1 MFGGKIYFNS
11 PNIKDNLKNGE
22 PCMLIKKHDRS
33 RRDFLKAAGAE
44 SVGSIFAA
52 FNPLTEASEGPKTMP
67 TRPFGKTGIDVP
79 ILAFGGSL
87 DTSLSLLVLRQ
98 AFKWGVTYWDTANTY
113 MGGKSEKGI
122 GKYLEK
128 YPEDRKRIFL
138 VTKSHAWTLSGL
150 SQDLD
155 LSLERMK
162 TDYIDLF
169 FVHSVRSISDLDD
182 ETKVWAEKKK
192 AQGKIR
198 FFGFSTHSNME
209 ACMLGAS
216 KLGWIDGIMMRY
228 NYRRMHTD
236 EMKRAVEAC
245 AGAGIGLTAMKTQG
259 GGQVNTDSDTELK
272 LAGRFL
278 QKGFTDAQAKLK
290 AIWDNPNISCIC
302 SEMPNMTFL
311 MSNVAAALDKTK
323 LSVRDMGLL
332 RKYAQETRSHYCAG
346 CADICE
352 SSVQGNVPVSDVM
365 RCLMYARSYGNRQ
378 RGKTLFQKIPVM
390 TRRQMTV
397 TDYSL
402 AEQRCP
408 QNMPIG
414 KLMKEAVDIFHI

>member
-1 MFGGKIYFNS
+1 
-11 PNIKDNLKNGE
+11 
-22 PCMLIKKHDRS
+22 MLIKQYNRS
-33 RRDFLKAAGAE
+33 RRDFLKAAGAA

-52 FNPLTEASEGPKTMP
+52 FNPLAEASEGAQTMP

-87 DTSLSLLVLRQ
+87 DTSMSLLVLRQ
-98 AFKWGVTYWDTANTY
+98 ALKWGVTYWDTANTY
-113 MGGKSEKGI
+113 MGGKSEEGI

-138 VTKSHAWTLSGL
+138 VTKSHAWTLRGMSR
-150 SQDLD
+150 DLD
-155 LSLERMK
+155 VSLERMQ

-182 ETKVWAEKKK
+182 ETKAWAEQKK
-192 AQGKIR
+192 ARGKIR
-198 FFGFSTHSNME
+198 LFGFSTHSNME

-228 NYRRMHTD
+228 NYRLMHTD
-236 EMKRAVEAC
+236 EMKRAVASC
-245 AGAGIGLTAMKTQG
+245 ARAGIGLTAMKTQG
-259 GGQVNTDSDTELK
+259 GGPVKSDSESEIEM
-272 LAGRFL
+272 AGRFL

-290 AIWDNPNISCIC
+290 AVWDNPNISCIC
-302 SEMPNMTFL
+302 SEMPNMTIL
-311 MSNVAAALDKTK
+311 MANVAAALDKAK
-323 LSVRDMGLL
+323 LSAHDMGLL
-332 RKYAQETRSHYCAG
+332 RQYAQETRSHYCAG

-378 RGKTLFQKIPVM
+378 RGKTRFQKIPVT

-408 QNMPIG
+408 QKIPIG
-414 KLMKEAVDIFHI
+414 KLMAEAVKELS

>member
-1 MFGGKIYFNS
+1 
-11 PNIKDNLKNGE
+11 
-22 PCMLIKKHDRS
+22 MLIKKHNLS
-33 RRDFLKAAGAE
+33 RRDFLKATGTA
-44 SVGSIFAA
+44 SVGSILTA
-52 FNPLTEASEGPKTMP
+52 FNSLTEASEGPRKMP
-67 TRPFGKTGIDVP
+67 TRPFGKTGINVP

-87 DTSLSLLVLRQ
+87 DTAMSLLVLKQ

-128 YPEDRKRIFL
+128 YPKDRKRIFL
-138 VTKSHAWTLSGL
+138 VTKSHAWTLNGL

-162 TDYIDLF
+162 TDYVDLY
-169 FVHSVRSISDLDD
+169 FVHSVRNISDLDD
-182 ETKVWAEKKK
+182 ETKVWADKKK
-192 AQGKIR
+192 VQGKIR

-209 ACMLGAS
+209 SCMLGAS

-228 NYRRMHTD
+228 NYRLMHTD
-236 EMKRAVEAC
+236 EMKKAVEAC
-245 AGAGIGLTAMKTQG
+245 TKAGIGLTAMKTQG
-259 GGQVNTDSDTELK
+259 GGQVKTDSDTELK

-290 AIWDNPNISCIC
+290 AVWDNPDICCIC
-302 SEMPNMTFL
+302 SEMPNMTIL
-311 MSNVAAALDKTK
+311 MSNVAAAMDKTK
-323 LSVRDMGLL
+323 LSIRDMELL
-332 RKYAQETRSHYCAG
+332 RHYARETSSHHCAG

-352 SSVQGNVPVSDVM
+352 SSIQSNVPISDVM
-365 RCLMYARSYGNRQ
+365 RCLMYFRSYENPQ
-378 RGKTLFQKIPVM
+378 RAKTQFQKLPVN
-390 TRRQMTV
+390 TRRQMTL

-408 QNMPIG
+408 QKMAIG
-414 KLMKEAVDIFHI
+414 KLMREAVKELS

>member
-1 MFGGKIYFNS
+1 
-11 PNIKDNLKNGE
+11 
-22 PCMLIKKHDRS
+22 MLIKKHNLS
-33 RRDFLKAAGAE
+33 RRDFLKATGAA
-44 SVGSIFAA
+44 SVGSILTA
-52 FNPLTEASEGPKTMP
+52 FNSLTEASEGPRKMP
-67 TRPFGKTGIDVP
+67 SRPFGKTGINVP

-87 DTSLSLLVLRQ
+87 DTAMSLLVLKQ

-113 MGGKSEKGI
+113 MGGKSEEGI

-128 YPEDRKRIFL
+128 YPKDRKRIFL
-138 VTKSHAWTLSGL
+138 VTKSHAWTLNGL

-162 TDYIDLF
+162 TDYVDLY
-169 FVHSVRSISDLDD
+169 FVHSVRNISDLDD
-182 ETKVWAEKKK
+182 ETKVWADKKK

-209 ACMLGAS
+209 SCMLGAS

-228 NYRRMHTD
+228 NYRLMHTD
-236 EMKRAVEAC
+236 EMKKAVEAC
-245 AGAGIGLTAMKTQG
+245 TKAGIGLTAMKSQG
-259 GGQVNTDSDTELK
+259 GGQVKTDSDTELK

-290 AIWDNPNISCIC
+290 AVWDNPDICCIC
-302 SEMPNMTFL
+302 SEMPNMTIL
-311 MSNVAAALDKTK
+311 MSNVAAAMDKTK
-323 LSVRDMGLL
+323 LSIRDMELL
-332 RKYAQETRSHYCAG
+332 RHYARETSSHYCAG

-352 SSVQGNVPVSDVM
+352 SSVQGNVPISDVM
-365 RCLMYARSYGNRQ
+365 RCLMYVRSYENPQ
-378 RGKTLFQKIPVM
+378 RAKTQFQKLPVN
-390 TRRQMTV
+390 TRRQMTL

-408 QNMPIG
+408 QKMAIG
-414 KLMKEAVDIFHI
+414 KLMREAVKELS

>member
-1 MFGGKIYFNS
+1 
-11 PNIKDNLKNGE
+11 
-22 PCMLIKKHDRS
+22 MLIKKHNLS
-33 RRDFLKAAGAE
+33 RRDFLKATGAA
-44 SVGSIFAA
+44 SVGSILTA
-52 FNPLTEASEGPKTMP
+52 FNSLTEASEGPRKMP
-67 TRPFGKTGIDVP
+67 SRPFGKTGINVP

-87 DTSLSLLVLRQ
+87 DTAMSLLVLKQ

-113 MGGKSEKGI
+113 MGGKSEEGI

-128 YPEDRKRIFL
+128 YPKDRKRIFL
-138 VTKSHAWTLSGL
+138 VTKSHAWTLNGL

-162 TDYIDLF
+162 TDYVDLY
-169 FVHSVRSISDLDD
+169 FVHSVRNISDLDD
-182 ETKVWAEKKK
+182 ETKVWADKKK

-209 ACMLGAS
+209 SCMLGAS

-228 NYRRMHTD
+228 NYRLMHTD
-236 EMKRAVEAC
+236 EMKKAVEAC
-245 AGAGIGLTAMKTQG
+245 TKAGIGLTAMKSQG
-259 GGQVNTDSDTELK
+259 GGQVKTDSDTELK

-290 AIWDNPNISCIC
+290 AVWDNPDICCIC
-302 SEMPNMTFL
+302 SEMPNMTIL
-311 MSNVAAALDKTK
+311 MSNVAAAMDKTK
-323 LSVRDMGLL
+323 LSIRDMELL
-332 RKYAQETRSHYCAG
+332 RHYARETSSHYCAG

-352 SSVQGNVPVSDVM
+352 SSVQGNVPISDVM
-365 RCLMYARSYGNRQ
+365 RCLMYVRSYENPQ
-378 RGKTLFQKIPVM
+378 RAKTQFQKLPVN
-390 TRRQMTV
+390 TRRQMTL

-408 QNMPIG
+408 QKMAIG
-414 KLMKEAVDIFHI
+414 KLIREAVKELS

>member
-1 MFGGKIYFNS
+1 
-11 PNIKDNLKNGE
+11 
-22 PCMLIKKHDRS
+22 
-33 RRDFLKAAGAE
+33 LKATGAA
-44 SVGSIFAA
+44 SVGSILTA
-52 FNPLTEASEGPKTMP
+52 FNSLTEASEGPRKMP
-67 TRPFGKTGIDVP
+67 SRPFGKTGINVP

-87 DTSLSLLVLRQ
+87 DTAMSLLVLKQ

-113 MGGKSEKGI
+113 MGGKSEEGI

-128 YPEDRKRIFL
+128 YPKDRKRIFL
-138 VTKSHAWTLSGL
+138 VTKSHAWTLNGL

-162 TDYIDLF
+162 TDYVDLY
-169 FVHSVRSISDLDD
+169 FVHSVRNISDLDD
-182 ETKVWAEKKK
+182 ETKVWADKKK

-209 ACMLGAS
+209 SCMLGAS

-228 NYRRMHTD
+228 NYRLMHTD
-236 EMKRAVEAC
+236 EMKKAVEAC
-245 AGAGIGLTAMKTQG
+245 TKAGIGLTAMKTQG
-259 GGQVNTDSDTELK
+259 GGQVKTDSDTELK

-290 AIWDNPNISCIC
+290 AVWDNPDICCIC
-302 SEMPNMTFL
+302 SEMPNMTIL
-311 MSNVAAALDKTK
+311 MSNVAAAMDKTK
-323 LSVRDMGLL
+323 LSIRDMKLL
-332 RKYAQETRSHYCAG
+332 RHYARETSSHYCAG

-352 SSVQGNVPVSDVM
+352 SSVQGNVPISDVM
-365 RCLMYARSYGNRQ
+365 RCLMYVRSYENPQ
-378 RGKTLFQKIPVM
+378 RAKTQFQKLPVN
-390 TRRQMTV
+390 TRRQMTL

-408 QNMPIG
+408 QKMAIG
-414 KLMKEAVDIFHI
+414 KLMREAVKELS

>member
-1 MFGGKIYFNS
+1 MS
-11 PNIKDNLKNGE
+11 VKN
-22 PCMLIKKHDRS
+22 HNRS
-33 RRDFLKAAGAE
+33 RRDFLKAAGAA
-44 SVGSIFAA
+44 SVGSIVAA
-52 FNPLTEASEGPKTMP
+52 FNPLAEASEGPKTIP
-67 TRPFGKTGIDVP
+67 TRPFGKTKIDVP
-79 ILAFGGSL
+79 MLAFGGSL
-87 DTSLSLLVLRQ
+87 DTSMSLLVLRQ
-98 AFKWGVTYWDTANTY
+98 AFKWGVTYWDTANSY

-122 GKYLEK
+122 GRYLAK

-138 VTKSHAWTLSGL
+138 VTKSHAWTLGGL
-150 SQDLD
+150 SRYLD

-169 FVHSVRSISDLDD
+169 FVHAVRNISDLDN
-182 ETKVWAEKKK
+182 ETKVWADKKK

-236 EMKRAVEAC
+236 DMKKAVEAC
-245 AGAGIGLTAMKTQG
+245 AMAGIGLTAMKTQG
-259 GGQVNTDSDTELK
+259 GGQVNIDSDTELK

-290 AIWDNPNISCIC
+290 AVWENPAISCIC
-302 SEMPNMTFL
+302 SEMPNMTIL
-311 MSNVAAALDKTK
+311 MSNVAAAFDKKK
-323 LSVRDMGLL
+323 LSVRDRGLF
-332 RKYAQETRSHYCAG
+332 RQYAQETCSQYCAG

-352 SSVQGNVPVSDVM
+352 SFVRVNVPVSDVM
-365 RCLMYARSYGNRQ
+365 RCLMYARSYGSLH
-378 RGKTLFQKIPVM
+378 RGKTRFQKIPVNI
-390 TRRQMTV
+390 RRQMTN

-402 AEQRCP
+402 AEQKCP
-408 QNMPIG
+408 QKMAIG
-414 KLMKEAVDIFHI
+414 KLMREAVKELS

>member
-1 MFGGKIYFNS
+1 
-11 PNIKDNLKNGE
+11 
-22 PCMLIKKHDRS
+22 MLIEKHNLS
-33 RRDFLKAAGAE
+33 RRDFLKATGAV
-44 SVGSIFAA
+44 SAGSILTA
-52 FNPLTEASEGPKTMP
+52 FNSLTEASERPRKMP
-67 TRPFGKTGIDVP
+67 TRPFGKTGINVP

-87 DTSLSLLVLRQ
+87 DNAMSLLVLKQ

-113 MGGKSEKGI
+113 MGGKSEEGI
-122 GKYLEK
+122 GKYLGK
-128 YPEDRKRIFL
+128 YPEDRERIFW
-138 VTKSHAWTLSGL
+138 VTKSHAWTLNGL

-169 FVHSVRSISDLDD
+169 FVHSVRNISDLDD
-182 ETKVWAEKKK
+182 KTRIWADKKK

-209 ACMLGAS
+209 SCMLGAS

-228 NYRRMHTD
+228 NYRLMHTD
-236 EMKRAVEAC
+236 EMKKAVEAC
-245 AGAGIGLTAMKTQG
+245 TKAGIGLTAMKTQG
-259 GGQVNTDSDTELK
+259 GGQVKTDSDTELK

-290 AIWDNPNISCIC
+290 AVWDNPDICCIC
-302 SEMPNMTFL
+302 SEMPNMTIL
-311 MSNVAAALDKTK
+311 MSNVAAAMDKTK
-323 LSVRDMGLL
+323 LSIRDMELL
-332 RKYAQETRSHYCAG
+332 RHYARETSSHYCAG

-352 SSVQGNVPVSDVM
+352 SSIQGDVPISDVM
-365 RCLMYARSYGNRQ
+365 RCLMYARSYGDPQ
-378 RGKTLFQKIPVM
+378 RAKIRFQKLPIN
-390 TRRQMTV
+390 TRRQMTL

-408 QNMPIG
+408 QKMAIG
-414 KLMKEAVDIFHI
+414 KLMREAVKELS

>member
-1 MFGGKIYFNS
+1 
-11 PNIKDNLKNGE
+11 
-22 PCMLIKKHDRS
+22 MLIKEHNRS
-33 RRDFLKAAGAE
+33 RRDFLKVAGAV
-44 SVGSIFAA
+44 SLGSIFAA
-52 FNPLTEASEGPKTMP
+52 FNPLTEASQGPKIMP
-67 TRPFGKTGIDVP
+67 TRPFGKTGIDAP

-128 YPEDRKRIFL
+128 YPQDRKRIFL

-150 SQDLD
+150 SRDLD

-169 FVHSVRSISDLDD
+169 FVHSVRSISDLDA
-182 ETKVWAEKKK
+182 ETKLWADKKK

-228 NYRRMHTD
+228 NYRLMQTD

-245 AGAGIGLTAMKTQG
+245 ARAGIGLTAMKTQG

-290 AIWDNPNISCIC
+290 AVWDNPDISCIC
-302 SEMPNMTFL
+302 SEMPNMTIL

-323 LSVRDMGLL
+323 LSVRDMELL
-332 RKYAQETRSHYCAG
+332 REYAQETRSHYCAG

-352 SSVQGNVPVSDVM
+352 SSVQENVPVSDVM

-378 RGKTLFQKIPVM
+378 RGKTRFQKIPVT

-408 QNMPIG
+408 QKMAIG
-414 KLMKEAVDIFHI
+414 KLMRAALKELA

>member
-1 MFGGKIYFNS
+1 M
-11 PNIKDNLKNGE
+11 LKEKNK
-22 PCMLIKKHDRS
+22 LS
-33 RRDFLKAAGAE
+33 RRDFLKATGAL
-44 SVGSIFAA
+44 SVGSILTAV
-52 FNPLTEASEGPKTMP
+52 NPLTEAAAGPQKVP
-67 TRPFGKTGIDVP
+67 TRPFGKTGINVP
-79 ILAFGGSL
+79 ILSFGGSL
-87 DTSLSLLVLRQ
+87 DTSMSLLLLRQ
-98 AFKWGVTYWDTANTY
+98 AFNLGVTYWDTANTY

-138 VTKSHAWTLSGL
+138 VTKSHAWTLNGL

-155 LSLERMK
+155 LSMERMK

-169 FVHSVRSISDLDD
+169 FVHSVRSISDMDD
-182 ETKVWAEKKK
+182 DTKKWADKKK

-236 EMKRAVEAC
+236 DMKRAVEAC
-245 AGAGIGLTAMKTQG
+245 ARAGIGLTAMKTQG
-259 GGQVNTDSDTELK
+259 GGPVNTDSDTELK

-278 QKGFTDAQAKLK
+278 RKGFTDAQAKLK
-290 AIWDNPNISCIC
+290 AVWEHPDISCIC
-302 SEMPNMTFL
+302 SEMPNMTIL

-323 LSVRDMGLL
+323 LSVRDIGLL
-332 RKYAQETRSHYCAG
+332 RQYAQETRSHYCAG

-365 RCLMYARSYGNRQ
+365 RCLMYARSYGNLQ
-378 RGKTLFQKIPVM
+378 RAKTRFQKLPVI
-390 TRRQMTV
+390 TRRQITL

-408 QNMPIG
+408 QKMAIG
-414 KLMKEAVDIFHI
+414 KLMREAVKEFS

>member
-1 MFGGKIYFNS
+1 
-11 PNIKDNLKNGE
+11 
-22 PCMLIKKHDRS
+22 LIKKHNRS
-33 RRDFLKAAGAE
+33 RRDFLKVAGAAG
-44 SVGSIFAA
+44 VGSIFAA
-52 FNPLTEASEGPKTMP
+52 FNTLTEASEGPKTMP

-87 DTSLSLLVLRQ
+87 DTSMSLLVLRQ
-98 AFKWGVTYWDTANTY
+98 AFKLGVTYWDTANTY
-113 MGGKSEKGI
+113 MGGKSEEGM

-128 YPEDRKRIFL
+128 YPENRKRIFL
-138 VTKSHAWTLSGL
+138 VTKSSAWTIGGL

-169 FVHSVRSISDLDD
+169 FVHSVKSMSDLDD
-182 ETKVWAEKKK
+182 KTRVWADKKK

-216 KLGWIDGIMMRY
+216 NLGWIDGIMMRY
-228 NYRRMHTD
+228 NYRLMHTD

-245 AGAGIGLTAMKTQG
+245 ARAGIGLTAMKTQG

-290 AIWDNPNISCIC
+290 AVWENPDISCIC
-302 SEMPNMTFL
+302 SEMPNMTIL
-311 MSNVAAALDKTK
+311 ISNVAAALDKTG
-323 LSVRDMGLL
+323 LSARDMGLL
-332 RKYAQETRSHYCAG
+332 RQYAQETRSHYCAG

-352 SSVQGNVPVSDVM
+352 SSIQGNVPVSDVM
-365 RCLMYARSYGNRQ
+365 RCLMYARSYGNRH
-378 RGKTLFQKIPVM
+378 RGKARFQKIPVN
-390 TRRQMTV
+390 TRSQMTV

-408 QNMPIG
+408 QKMAIG
-414 KLMKEAVDIFHI
+414 KLMREAVKELS

>member
-1 MFGGKIYFNS
+1 MKN
-11 PNIKDNLKNGE
+11 PMLKE
-22 PCMLIKKHDRS
+22 KHNWS
-33 RRDFLKAAGAE
+33 RRDFLKAAGAV
-44 SVGSIFAA
+44 SVGSILTGFD
-52 FNPLTEASEGPKTMP
+52 PLTEASEGPKQVP
-67 TRPFGKTGIDVP
+67 TRSFGKTGISVP
-79 ILAFGGSL
+79 ILSFGGSL
-87 DTSLSLLVLRQ
+87 DTSMSLLVLRQ

-122 GKYLEK
+122 GRYLEK

-138 VTKSHAWTLSGL
+138 VTKSHAWTLNGL
-150 SQDLD
+150 SRDLD
-155 LSLERMK
+155 VSMERMK

-169 FVHSVRSISDLDD
+169 FIHSVRSINDLDN
-182 ETKVWAEKKK
+182 ETKIWADKKK

-236 EMKRAVEAC
+236 DMKRAVEAC
-245 AGAGIGLTAMKTQG
+245 TGAGIGLIAMKTQG
-259 GGQVNTDSDTELK
+259 GGPVNTDSDTELK

-290 AIWDNPNISCIC
+290 AVWDNPDISCIC
-302 SEMPNMTFL
+302 SEMPNMTIL

-323 LSVRDMGLL
+323 LSAQDIGLL
-332 RKYAQETRSHYCAG
+332 RQYAQETRSHYCAG

-352 SSVQGNVPVSDVM
+352 SSVQGYVPVSDVM
-365 RCLMYARSYGNRQ
+365 RCLMYARSYGNLQ
-378 RGKTLFQKIPVM
+378 RAKIQFQKLPVI
-390 TRRQMTV
+390 TRRQMTL

-408 QNMPIG
+408 QKMAIG
-414 KLMKEAVDIFHI
+414 KLMREAVKAFS

>member
-1 MFGGKIYFNS
+1 
-11 PNIKDNLKNGE
+11 
-22 PCMLIKKHDRS
+22 MLIEKHNLS
-33 RRDFLKAAGAE
+33 RRDFLKATGAA
-44 SVGSIFAA
+44 SVGSILTA
-52 FNPLTEASEGPKTMP
+52 FNSLTEASEGPRKMP
-67 TRPFGKTGIDVP
+67 TRPFGKTGINVP

-87 DTSLSLLVLRQ
+87 DTAMSLLVLKQ

-113 MGGKSEKGI
+113 MGGKSEEGI

-138 VTKSHAWTLSGL
+138 VTKSHAWTLNGL

-169 FVHSVRSISDLDD
+169 FVHSVRNISDLDD
-182 ETKVWAEKKK
+182 KTRIWADKKK
-192 AQGKIR
+192 AHGKIR

-209 ACMLGAS
+209 SCMLGAS

-228 NYRRMHTD
+228 NYRLMHTD
-236 EMKRAVEAC
+236 EMKKAVEAC
-245 AGAGIGLTAMKTQG
+245 TKAGIGLTAMKTQG
-259 GGQVNTDSDTELK
+259 GGQVKIDSDTELK

-290 AIWDNPNISCIC
+290 AVWNNPDICCIC
-302 SEMPNMTFL
+302 SEMPNMTIL
-311 MSNVAAALDKTK
+311 MSNVAAAMDKTK
-323 LSVRDMGLL
+323 LSIRDMELL
-332 RKYAQETRSHYCAG
+332 RHYARETSSHYCAG

-352 SSVQGNVPVSDVM
+352 SSIQGDVPISDVM
-365 RCLMYARSYGNRQ
+365 RCLMYARSYGDPQ
-378 RGKTLFQKIPVM
+378 RAKIRFQKLPIN
-390 TRRQMTV
+390 TRRQMTL

-408 QNMPIG
+408 QKMAIG
-414 KLMKEAVDIFHI
+414 KLIREAVKELS